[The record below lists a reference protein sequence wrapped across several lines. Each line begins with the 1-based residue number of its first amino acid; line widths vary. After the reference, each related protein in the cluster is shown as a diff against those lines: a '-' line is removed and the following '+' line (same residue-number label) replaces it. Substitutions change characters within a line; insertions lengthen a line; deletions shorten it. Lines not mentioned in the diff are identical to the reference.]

1 MMTREEGW
9 FWLGGIPGI
18 GTAKT
23 KRLLAVLGAPEAV
36 FTASQSALTGCGVS
50 EKDVGQ
56 IMSCQKDETWRKR
69 FDAMKAGGI
78 QFYYPEHERYP
89 HRLKGLA
96 DAPNTLFVRG
106 ELPKEDVPSVAVI
119 GSREPS
125 AYGLAMTER
134 LAKSLA
140 GYGIATVSG
149 LARGI
154 DGACHRG
161 SLAGNGATYA
171 VLGNGV
177 DIFYPREHRRLQ
189 EACAGAG
196 GVVSEYPPG
205 TEPEAWRFPLRNR
218 IISALCDALVVM
230 EAGEKSGTLITVDYA
245 LDQGRDVFALPGR
258 VTDEKSKGCN
268 RLIRSGAF
276 LLTDTEDILTY
287 FGMEKR
293 EKQDLA
299 MLTEAEQAVYRSLDF
314 APEDIDI
321 IARKAGLDE
330 RQTSVLLGVLTVKGI
345 AGESLKRY
353 YRKKIL

>member
-1 MMTREEGW
+1 MTREEGW
-9 FWLGGIPGI
+9 YWLSTIPGI
-18 GTAKT
+18 GMAKT
-23 KRLLAVLGAPEAV
+23 KRLIETFGAPEPV
-36 FTASQSALTGCGVS
+36 FFAKQSALVGCGLT
-50 EKDVGQ
+50 
-56 IMSCQKDETWRKR
+56 QKDADQIVLRQKEETWRVS
-69 FDAMKAGGI
+69 FDAMKKDGI
-78 QFYYPEHERYP
+78 KLYYPGHPDYP
-89 HRLKGLA
+89 KRLKGLA

-106 ELPKEDVPSVAVI
+106 ELPREDALLVAII

-140 GYGIATVSG
+140 GYGIATISG

-161 SLAGNGATYA
+161 SIAGGGRTYA

-177 DIFYPREHRRLQ
+177 DVCYPREHRKLQ
-189 EACAGAG
+189 ESCAHTG
-196 GVVSEYPPG
+196 GILSEYPPK
-205 TEPEAWRFPLRNR
+205 TAPEAWRFPLRNR
-218 IISALCDALVVM
+218 IISGLCDALVVM

-245 LDQGRDVFALPGR
+245 LEQGRDVFALPGR

-293 EKQDLA
+293 EKREIPV
-299 MLTEAEQAVYRSLDF
+299 LTEEERAIYIALDYSPEELETIAE
-314 APEDIDI
+314 
-321 IARKAGLDE
+321 KAGIDE
-330 RQTSVLLGVLTVKGI
+330 RRTAVLLGGLIVRGI
-345 AGESLKRY
+345 AGESVKRY
-353 YRKKIL
+353 YRKKIV